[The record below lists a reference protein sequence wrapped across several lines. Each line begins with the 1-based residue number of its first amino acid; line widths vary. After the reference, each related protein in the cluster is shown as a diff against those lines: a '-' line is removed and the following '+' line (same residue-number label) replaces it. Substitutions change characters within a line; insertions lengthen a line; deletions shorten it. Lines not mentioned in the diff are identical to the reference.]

1 MRTVKTPDVRRAEIL
16 AVANNLFQSK
26 GYSKTAVEEIVRQA
40 GIAKGTFYYYFK
52 SKEDILEALTKQLV
66 DEMAIKS
73 KQIADSNDRN
83 AIEKIVSII
92 SQQNRLRNEKQN
104 IVDSMH
110 LPENRE
116 LHDRINIKII
126 KILGPI
132 LAQVIEQG
140 NKQQLFHVDDP
151 LSTIQFILAGSL
163 FLFGESVFNWTKQ
176 EELARKQ
183 AMLVLIERTLG
194 AKPGAM
200 MMLLEQCHN

>member
-1 MRTVKTPDVRRAEIL
+1 MRTVKAPDVRRAEIL

-140 NKQQLFHVDDP
+140 NKQQLFQVDDP

-194 AKPGAM
+194 AKQGAM

>member
-163 FLFGESVFNWTKQ
+163 FLFGESVFSWTKQ

-194 AKPGAM
+194 AKLGAM